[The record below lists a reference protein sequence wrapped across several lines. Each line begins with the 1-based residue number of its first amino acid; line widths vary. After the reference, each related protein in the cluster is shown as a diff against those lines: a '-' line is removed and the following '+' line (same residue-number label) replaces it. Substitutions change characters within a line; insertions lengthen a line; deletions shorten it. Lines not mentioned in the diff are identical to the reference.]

1 LFAIEGWRPVRKL
14 CQGLQQTGSPGIV
27 RPELTKAGAMAD
39 DHQQSTGNKTTLYAA
54 LAANMGI
61 AVAKFVAAAISGS
74 SAMLTEGFHSVVDS
88 TNQILLLHGQK
99 RSMRPA
105 DARHP
110 LGYGRELYFWSFVVA
125 LLIFSTGALLSIY
138 EGVLHIR
145 SPEPM
150 RAPLINYVVLAISFL
165 LEGGSWL
172 VAVRAFAGVKGDLGW
187 WRAIKRSKDPPT
199 FIVLFEDSAAMFG
212 LVVAAIGISLS
223 LLTHDPRWDGV
234 ASIVIGLALAAV
246 AYVLARESKDLL
258 IGEAADPAIVAAVN
272 AVIDGR
278 PEVSGVNEITTIHI
292 GPENIFLGLS
302 VDFVDAVPVGR
313 IEAMIAEAETELRAR
328 WPAIRAIYIKPQA
341 KPAASP
347 PDA

>member
-1 LFAIEGWRPVRKL
+1 
-14 CQGLQQTGSPGIV
+14 
-27 RPELTKAGAMAD
+27 
-39 DHQQSTGNKTTLYAA
+39 
-54 LAANMGI
+54 
-61 AVAKFVAAAISGS
+61 
-74 SAMLTEGFHSVVDS
+74 
-88 TNQILLLHGQK
+88 
-99 RSMRPA
+99 
-105 DARHP
+105 
-110 LGYGRELYFWSFVVA
+110 
-125 LLIFSTGALLSIY
+125 
-138 EGVLHIR
+138 
-145 SPEPM
+145 
-150 RAPLINYVVLAISFL
+150 VVLAISFL